1 MNKKIRTEIC
11 ERIDGLLALVTAASK
26 SDMIPQLQADEIV
39 NGLLDARQATTAE
52 AALDPEQVP
61 A

>member
-1 MNKKIRTEIC
+1 MNKKVRAEIC
-11 ERIDGLLALVTAASK
+11 ERIDGLLAFVTTASK

-39 NGLLDARQATTAE
+39 NGLLEARQATTAE
-52 AALDPEQVP
+52 PAVEPEQVP